1 MYKDFAY
8 IYDKLSF
15 DLDYEKYA
23 ENIKSLVIK
32 NNVKREKMLELACGT
47 GMLTNHF
54 FDFIE
59 KIDALDLSKSML
71 EVFSKKFQKDNVS
84 LYNYD
89 MVDFQ
94 YENSYD
100 LIVILLDSIN
110 YILDE
115 NDLKK
120 LMENSY
126 KNLKEGGLL
135 IFDINSEYKMKEV
148 FGSKSYIYEYEDI
161 FYTWDNI
168 KTDDIIDMELNF
180 FVENEDGTYQRIIEN
195 QVERIYSVDFMEKIL
210 RENNFSEIEIF
221 DEDDMGKI
229 KDNTL
234 RILFKAKKE

>member
-23 ENIKSLVIK
+23 ENIKSLVKKNKIK
-32 NNVKREKMLELACGT
+32 KEKMLELACGT

-54 FDFIE
+54 FDFFE

-84 LYNYD
+84 LYNYN

-94 YENSYD
+94 SENSYD

-115 NDLKK
+115 NELRK
-120 LMENSY
+120 LIENSY
-126 KNLKEGGLL
+126 KNLKKGGFL

-195 QVERIYSVDFMEKIL
+195 QVERYYSVDFMKNIL
-210 RENNFSEIEIF
+210 KENKFSDIEIF

-229 KDNTL
+229 KDDTL